1 MQTSPKLKISLPS
14 ATGGADRGRA
24 LNSIVE
30 FLRRLSHSLIIKLCA
45 LVGIF
50 VALPIV
56 LYGQFESADRQTR
69 TLVTSALQNRSWL
82 IAQALQPLVGTSDNF
97 SSLNDQLAKFAQKG
111 TALQLMFQPK
121 DGNDGKF
128 YFIASAPHASPE
140 EIASRLD
147 SLTRHNILPQLSRT
161 CTWDS
166 PVELRYV
173 AAGSGEQVLTSVIP
187 ITTASGCWVL
197 ISSHDTAEYLDT
209 AIGRPYW
216 QTREVRMAALIYMGM
231 AALAILLALGVRRSM
246 RHFRETVRQTIDGRI
261 EPDSFSQ
268 RNVIPELASVAAD
281 FDRLVF
287 ALHDSAQTI
296 RESAENN
303 AHSFKGPVATI
314 QAALETLRR
323 NLPEEAAKAHRA
335 TDMIGSAL
343 DRLRTLISAAQR
355 LDNNAADLL
364 EAPRIPVNLSLQL
377 AELLLEYRATLSERG
392 IVLALHI
399 DEDVVI
405 SAAKNIVQVAIEN
418 IVENA
423 IGFAPPRSTITVR
436 LLKRQSSAELFVEDE
451 GPGIETA
458 MIERV
463 FDRYVSL
470 RAPQASSLVP
480 AAAEPPHSGLGLWIS
495 RRNIEALGG
504 RISASNRVTG
514 GLTVLIILP
523 LAEVV
528 TY

>member
-1 MQTSPKLKISLPS
+1 M
-14 ATGGADRGRA
+14 
-24 LNSIVE
+24 
-30 FLRRLSHSLIIKLCA
+30 

-56 LYGQFESADRQTR
+56 LYSQFESADRQTR
-69 TLVTSALQNRSWL
+69 ALVTSALQNRSWL
-82 IAQALQPLVGTSDNF
+82 IAQALQPVVGTSENF
-97 SSLNDQLAKFAQKG
+97 SALNDRLAKFAQKG
-111 TALQLMFQPK
+111 TALQLVFQPK
-121 DGNDGKF
+121 DGGSDGKF

-147 SLTRHNILPQLSRT
+147 SLNRHNVLPQLSRT

-166 PVELRYV
+166 PVELRYI

-187 ITTASGCWVL
+187 ITTPTGCWVL

-231 AALAILLALGVRRSM
+231 AALAVLLALGVRRSM
-246 RHFRETVRQTIDGRI
+246 QYFRDTVRQTIDGQI

-268 RNVIPELASVAAD
+268 RNVIPELASVASD
-281 FDRLVF
+281 FDRLVS

-296 RESAENN
+296 RETAENN

-314 QAALETLRR
+314 QAALETLKR
-323 NLPEEAAKAHRA
+323 NLPVEAAKARRA

-343 DRLRTLISAAQR
+343 DRLRTLILAAQR
-355 LDNNAADLL
+355 LDHNAADLL
-364 EAPRIPVNLSLQL
+364 EAPRIPINLSLQL
-377 AELLLEYRATLSERG
+377 AELLLEYRAALSERG
-392 IVLALHI
+392 LVLALHI
-399 DEDVVI
+399 EEDVII

-423 IGFAPPRSTITVR
+423 ISFAPPRSTITVR

-451 GPGIETA
+451 GPGIEAA

-470 RAPQASSLVP
+470 RVREPTSLVP
-480 AAAEPPHSGLGLWIS
+480 AVVEPPHSGLGLWIS
-495 RRNIEALGG
+495 RRNVEALGG
-504 RISASNRVTG
+504 RISAANRVTG

-523 LAEVV
+523 LTEVA